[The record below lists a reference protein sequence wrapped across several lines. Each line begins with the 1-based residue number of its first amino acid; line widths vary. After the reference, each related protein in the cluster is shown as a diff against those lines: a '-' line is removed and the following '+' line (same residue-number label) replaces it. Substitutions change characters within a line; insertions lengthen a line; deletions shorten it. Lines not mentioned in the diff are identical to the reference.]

1 MRKDGQPR
9 AFLRVKLKDLYK
21 AIQSGELSERSF
33 KDWLM
38 EYRIKHYIKGDGG
51 NTREESRQ
59 ACLEYRK
66 KKAREV
72 IDKLKIKKASEK

>member
-21 AIQSGELSERSF
+21 KIQSGELSERSF

-38 EYRIKHYIKGDGG
+38 EYRIKHYIKGAID
-51 NTREESRQ
+51 ESISNK
-59 ACLEYRK
+59 CK
-66 KKAREV
+66 K
-72 IDKLKIKKASEK
+72 I

>member
-38 EYRIKHYIKGDGG
+38 EYRIKHYIKGGRGEND
-51 NTREESRQ
+51 R
-59 ACLEYRK
+59 
-66 KKAREV
+66 V
-72 IDKLKIKKASEK
+72 